1 MKSESPQSLFTAY
14 DTEVRYVFTE
24 AAYESTFTA
33 GYAGS
38 VRVKSA
44 GKDRDRALIHYCWR
58 ADPDRLWLHHLHHRS
73 ADVAIHVDPDCHGGS
88 PDHSD
93 CRCRNAGCTSG
104 GSQYQP
110 WFIDAILKF
119 FRY

>member
-1 MKSESPQSLFTAY
+1 MFLLKLLMKVLLLPVMLVLFVLRVLVKIGI
-14 DTEVRYVFTE
+14 ELSSIIVVR
-24 AAYESTFTA
+24 
-33 GYAGS
+33 
-38 VRVKSA
+38 
-44 GKDRDRALIHYCWR
+44 
-58 ADPDRLWLHHLHHRS
+58 HRS